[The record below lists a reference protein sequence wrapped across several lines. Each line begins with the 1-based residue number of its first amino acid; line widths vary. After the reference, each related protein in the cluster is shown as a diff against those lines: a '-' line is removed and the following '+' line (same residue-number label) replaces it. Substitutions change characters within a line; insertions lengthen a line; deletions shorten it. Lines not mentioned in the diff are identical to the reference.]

1 MGGPTATL
9 VQVSFAATPTLWPFA
24 NLRPTMG
31 AVDCVEAGR
40 KSGEK
45 TGNTGLTNGENTD
58 RSGRNP
64 EIPGG
69 FSRTRAKRRRKRIR
83 HSRRFRSGL
92 RWKRGPLGPR
102 RMRLP
107 KGAFRLGAPLSDFL
121 KHAVGFLN
129 AENPNAASG
138 NPAITPGKVP
148 IQTPT
153 MFVREAPITDKD
165 KTPSLLI
172 SDHLITNPNGRRGR
186 PTLNHRTI
194 SSRKAYH
201 LVILSDMAF

>member
-1 MGGPTATL
+1 MKSFQPWSGDKSYAIRADVADSGL
-9 VQVSFAATPTLWPFA
+9 VKT
-24 NLRPTMG
+24 RPVIDSSTWNTSL
-31 AVDCVEAGR
+31 AQQPQAELSRACC
-40 KSGEK
+40 K
-45 TGNTGLTNGENTD
+45 T
-58 RSGRNP
+58 
-64 EIPGG
+64 
-69 FSRTRAKRRRKRIR
+69 FC
-83 HSRRFRSGL
+83 SGL

-107 KGAFRLGAPLSDFL
+107 KGAFRPGAPRSDFL

>member
-1 MGGPTATL
+1 MMSKSAKWFSRRHHAPTYERIG
-9 VQVSFAATPTLWPFA
+9 QVLNIWNRLDPKSSCF
-24 NLRPTMG
+24 R
-31 AVDCVEAGR
+31 EAPNAPLACQ
-40 KSGEK
+40 S
-45 TGNTGLTNGENTD
+45 TGLCHGSD
-58 RSGRNP
+58 RNLDVDPVRVLARSFV
-64 EIPGG
+64 ELV
-69 FSRTRAKRRRKRIR
+69 AKT
-83 HSRRFRSGL
+83 FRSGL

-107 KGAFRLGAPLSDFL
+107 KGAFRPGAPRSDFL